1 MTIFLVILA
10 VLLVGGTAVLA
21 SGSRLPVLLR
31 RPGVALGAGSG
42 ATAAGGRPTDD
53 SGRGTPSRPDGL
65 GLVEPVASLPPV
77 LLPEH
82 PSAPDVDA
90 VRFGL
95 GLRGYRMD
103 QVDEVLDRLAAAL
116 AERDVVI
123 GELRSRLAAQDA
135 RR

>member
-21 SGSRLPVLLR
+21 SGRPLPAPIR
-31 RPGVALGAGSG
+31 R
-42 ATAAGGRPTDD
+42 
-53 SGRGTPSRPDGL
+53 RGTDPSRPDGP

-77 LLPEH
+77 LLPER

-116 AERDVVI
+116 AERDAVI
-123 GELRSRLAAQDA
+123 GELRSQLAAQDA
-135 RR
+135 R